1 MATLMKTA
9 DVINY
14 LDFTVCRSSL
24 SQIIKKCCKRV
35 EIQGIEFFDKRDLA
49 TFIAPDLYREMTVEV
64 TSFLITENQK

>member
-14 LDFTVCRSSL
+14 LDYTVCRPSL

-35 EIQGIEFFDKRDLA
+35 EIDKIEFFDKRDLE
-49 TFIAPDLYREMTVEV
+49 TFIAPDLYREMTVVV
-64 TSFLITENQK
+64 TSFVITEKQK